1 MPHAPN
7 RLAREK
13 SPYLLQHALNP
24 VDWYPWGEEAFER
37 ARREDKPIFLSIG
50 YSTCHWCHVMERE
63 SFEND
68 AVAAALNAHFV
79 PVKLDREERPDV
91 DRVYMTAMQ
100 MMGLGGGWPLNVFLT
115 PDLTPFY
122 GGTYFPPQ
130 STHGRI
136 GMLDLLPRI
145 DEAWRTQRDQV
156 LTQSAQ
162 VIEALSSLSAR
173 TGEAGGDR
181 AALLERAFESLARSE
196 DEGFGGFGRE
206 PKFPQPSNLAFLFHW
221 YARDPGLHREALDMA
236 LRQLD
241 AMRQGG
247 IHDHLGGG
255 FHRYSTDR
263 LWLVSHFEKMLYDQ
277 SQIAWGYLAA
287 FQLTGQLAH
296 AAAARGIFDYVRRDL
311 MSPEGG
317 FYSAEDADSEGEEG
331 RFYVWTPTQVAE
343 VLGAADAELF
353 CAFHDITPRGNFEHA
368 TSIIHVMQPLEEFA
382 RARGLDTA
390 TLAERFGR
398 CRMALLAARSRRVR
412 PHLDDKVLT
421 AWNGLMISAF
431 ARGARALADASLA
444 ATAARAGEF
453 IMSRMFDPATGA
465 LLRRYRD
472 GEAAAAGQL
481 DDYAYMAY
489 GCLDLYRATFDVVWL
504 ERAVALTEALIER
517 FADDEHGGLFESPA
531 GDPHVRVR
539 MKSDYDGA
547 ENSGASIAA
556 LVLLALGRLLDR
568 GGWIER
574 AGTLLAFHAG
584 RLERAPSAMPTMLLA
599 MELEAGAPRH
609 IVVTGPRENAATRAL
624 VGEFDQRYCPEDL
637 LLLIDGDAT
646 RQRLAALAP
655 FTAALAPLHGTATA
669 YVCIQYACRLPATDP
684 LSFAAQIDDFAPARP
699 TTGVSA

>member
-68 AVAAALNAHFV
+68 AVAAALNTHFV
-79 PVKLDREERPDV
+79 AVKLDREERPDV

>member
-1 MPHAPN
+1 MPSSPN

-13 SPYLLQHALNP
+13 SPYLLQHAHNP
-24 VDWYPWGEEAFER
+24 VDWYPWGDEAFER
-37 ARREDKPIFLSIG
+37 SRREDKPIFLSIG

-68 AVAAALNAHFV
+68 AVAEMLNANFV

-91 DRVYMTAMQ
+91 DRLYMTAMQ

-130 STHGRI
+130 SSHARI

-145 DEAWRTQRDQV
+145 EEAWRTQRDQV
-156 LTQSAQ
+156 LTQGAQ
-162 VIEALSSLSAR
+162 VIEALSSLGAR
-173 TGEAGGDR
+173 PGEPGGDS
-181 AALLERAFESLARSE
+181 ATLLERAYESLARSE
-196 DEGFGGFGRE
+196 DEGLGGFGRE
-206 PKFPQPSNLAFLFHW
+206 PKFPQPSNLVLLFHW
-221 YARDPGLHREALDMA
+221 YARNPGLHREALDMA

-241 AMRQGG
+241 AMRLGG

-277 SQIAWGYLAA
+277 SQLAWAYLAA
-287 FQLTGQLAH
+287 FQLTGQPAH
-296 AAAARGIFDYVRRDL
+296 AAAARGIFDYVRREL
-311 MSPEGG
+311 LSPEGG

-331 RFYVWTPTQVAE
+331 RFYVWTPAQVAE
-343 VLGAADAELF
+343 VLGPEDAELF
-353 CAFHDITPRGNFEHA
+353 CAYFDITPRGNFEHA
-368 TSIIHVMQPLEEFA
+368 TSIIHVMQPLEALA
-382 RARGLDTA
+382 RERGLDTA
-390 TLAERFGR
+390 ALAERFER
-398 CRMALLAARSRRVR
+398 CRVALLAARSLRIR

-431 ARGARALADASLA
+431 ARGARVLGDASLA
-444 ATAARAGEF
+444 ATAVRAGEF
-453 IMSRMFDPATGA
+453 IMTRMCDSATGA
-465 LLRRYRD
+465 LLRRYRE

-489 GCLDLYRATFDVVWL
+489 GCLDLYRATFDIVWL
-504 ERAVALTEALIER
+504 ERAVSLTEALLER
-517 FADDEHGGLFESPA
+517 FADDGHGGLFESPA
-531 GDPHVRVR
+531 GDPHMRVR

-568 GGWIER
+568 GEWLER
-574 AGTLLAFHAG
+574 AGRLIAFHAG
-584 RLERAPSAMPTMLLA
+584 RLERAPVAMPTMLLA
-599 MELEAGAPRH
+599 MDLEAGAPRH
-609 IVVTGPRENAATRAL
+609 IVLTGPRDDASTRAL

-637 LLLIDGDAT
+637 LLLIDSNTT

-655 FTAALAPLHGTATA
+655 FTAALASQHGTATA
-669 YVCIQYACRLPATDP
+669 YVCIQYACRLPAADP
-684 LSFAAQIDDFAPARP
+684 LSFAAQLDDFAPARL

>member
-162 VIEALSSLSAR
+162 VLEALSNLSGR

-390 TLAERFGR
+390 TLAERFER
-398 CRMALLAARSRRVR
+398 CRVALLIARSRRVR

-453 IMSRMFDPATGA
+453 IMTRMFDPATGA

-539 MKSDYDGA
+539 MKSDHDGA

-574 AGTLLAFHAG
+574 AGRLLAFHAG

-609 IVVTGPRENAATRAL
+609 IVVTGQREDAATRAL

-637 LLLIDGDAT
+637 LLLINGDAT

-655 FTAALAPLHGTATA
+655 FTVALAPLHGTATA

-684 LSFAAQIDDFAPARP
+684 LSFAAQLDDFAPARP